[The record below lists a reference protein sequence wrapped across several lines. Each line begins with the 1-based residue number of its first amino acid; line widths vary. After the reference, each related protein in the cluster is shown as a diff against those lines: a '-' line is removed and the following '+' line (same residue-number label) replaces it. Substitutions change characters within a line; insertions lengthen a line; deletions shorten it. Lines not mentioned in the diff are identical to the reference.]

1 MIMNITDKL
10 TKNYWRR
17 RINPD
22 SPLQIPSNVAG
33 YRSQLEGGFG
43 SCYRNLTQDDFLNE
57 ISSFAHKINSRY
69 MSTRAIYRPSATE
82 KDANGNPKWEIAGYD
97 DVEVVC
103 TGIQQEMAER
113 KASFFAAD
121 GFAISNESK
130 NRDEVYDTM
139 LSMKDETG
147 LQVAY
152 HEAIESCFK
161 TGDAAIYLFQTPD
174 NTIDYEVFS
183 YLKGDVLYPGVD
195 DEGNEILYRKY
206 SLQGRTA
213 VDIFSTRYVETWI
226 KVDEKDEEGITLI
239 ERLKRWVKNQA
250 GKERSEDG
258 FVLLSRKENQAGN
271 DMIQTIYFHLDDIPS
286 GPVQQSIEAYE
297 KLLSYVAEEVRSSAF
312 PTLFLK
318 SEKVVSLP
326 PIGGNGKV
334 IGVKGNSETVKN
346 SDAKYLTPPDA
357 SNIVDIHLKA
367 LESNILHNSL
377 SVRIDPEILK
387 SGADSST
394 TIKIMF
400 APEIQWCQNRWTQ
413 VFRSVKKLSLLF
425 KRLAGKIEGNP
436 EFESLRCSVWQNI
449 WIPQNQS
456 ELVKLE
462 TDQVYARIKSRK
474 AAMQDIGNPHLN
486 DEQQIMKEWEAELEL
501 KQRYSGSSEEYNP
514 NAPAIDNNAP
524 GASISQ

>member
-1 MIMNITDKL
+1 MNISEKL
-10 TKNYWRR
+10 CKNYWRR

-22 SPLQIPSNVAG
+22 APFQIPSNAAG
-33 YRSQLEGGFG
+33 YRTQISGGFG

-57 ISSFAHKINSRY
+57 ISSFAHKINSKY
-69 MSTRAIYRPSATE
+69 MSTRAIYKPSATE
-82 KDANGNPKWEIAGYD
+82 KDSAGNPKWEIAGYD

-103 TGIQQEMAER
+103 TGIQQELAER
-113 KASFFAAD
+113 KSSFFAAD
-121 GFAISNESK
+121 GFNISNESK
-130 NRDEVYDTM
+130 GKDSAYDTLLSLRDEC
-139 LSMKDETG
+139 G

-152 HEAIESCFK
+152 LEVVESCFK
-161 TGDAAIYLFQTPD
+161 TGDGAIYLFQTPD
-174 NTIDYEVFS
+174 GSIDFEVFS
-183 YLKGDVLYPGVD
+183 FLKGDLLYPGID
-195 DEGNEILYRKY
+195 DKGDEVLYRKY

-213 VDIFSTRYVETWI
+213 VDIFSTDSVETWV
-226 KVDEKDEEGITLI
+226 KVDESDEEGIGLI
-239 ERLKRWVKNQA
+239 ERLRRWVKNQA

-258 FVLLSRKENQAGN
+258 FILLSRKDNQAGN
-271 DMIQTIYFHLDDIPS
+271 DMIQTVYFRIDDIPS

-326 PIGGNGKV
+326 PVGGNGKV

-357 SNIVDIHLKA
+357 SNIVEIQQKA

-400 APEIQWCQNRWTQ
+400 APEIQWCQTRWPQ
-413 VFRSVKKLSLLF
+413 LFGGVKKLTKLF
-425 KRLAGKIEGNP
+425 KRLAGKAERNLS

-449 WIPQNQS
+449 WIPQNES
-456 ELVKLE
+456 ELVKLQ

-474 AAMQDIGNPHLN
+474 AAMQDVGNPHLN
-486 DEQQIMKEWEAELEL
+486 DEQQIMKEWEDELML
-501 KQRYSGSSEEYNP
+501 KQKYSGSSDESNP

-524 GASISQ
+524 GATITE